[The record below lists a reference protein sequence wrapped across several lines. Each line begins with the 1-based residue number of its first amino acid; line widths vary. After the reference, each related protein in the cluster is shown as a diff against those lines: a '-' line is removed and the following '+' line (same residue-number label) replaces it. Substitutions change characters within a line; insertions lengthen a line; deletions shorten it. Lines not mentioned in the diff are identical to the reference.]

1 MQGTA
6 RDLLAEAMLRVDK
19 AGYEIVMH
27 CHDEIIAEVPEG
39 EGSVEELC
47 RIMAV
52 PPVWADGLPLRA
64 DGYECSFYKKD

>member
-1 MQGTA
+1 M
-6 RDLLAEAMLRVDK
+6 K
-19 AGYEIVMH
+19 N
-27 CHDEIIAEVPEG
+27 IAEVLEG

-47 RIMAV
+47 RLMAV